1 MGMFTVTLTL
11 EIYSKARYAI
21 LKEAFLSAFS
31 SPQVLHMNNPC
42 VLLDPR
48 SLHFLQICN
57 VQFSNIL
64 ITLMPAK
71 AALYV
76 KYSVNLK
83 YGNPESFLL
92 NFLPLLSFF
101 FSWFRNPLSLPNT
114 FEESVSIA
122 RLTMSLVIL
131 CMMLFV
137 ILFS

>member
-31 SPQVLHMNNPC
+31 SPQVLHTNNPC

-48 SLHFLQICN
+48 SLHFLQVCD
-57 VQFSNIL
+57 VQSSHIL
-64 ITLMPAK
+64 LTLILAK
-71 AALYV
+71 APLYV

-92 NFLPLLSFF
+92 NFLPLASC
-101 FSWFRNPLSLPNT
+101 FSRFRNPLSLPNT
-114 FEESVSIA
+114 INESVSIA
-122 RLTMSLVIL
+122 
-131 CMMLFV
+131 
-137 ILFS
+137 

>member
-1 MGMFTVTLTL
+1 
-11 EIYSKARYAI
+11 
-21 LKEAFLSAFS
+21 
-31 SPQVLHMNNPC
+31 
-42 VLLDPR
+42 
-48 SLHFLQICN
+48 
-57 VQFSNIL
+57 
-64 ITLMPAK
+64 MPAK

>member
-21 LKEAFLSAFS
+21 LKEAFLSAFC

-71 AALYV
+71 AALYD

-83 YGNPESFLL
+83 YGNPE
-92 NFLPLLSFF
+92 NFLSNIKKEA
-101 FSWFRNPLSLPNT
+101 S
-114 FEESVSIA
+114 
-122 RLTMSLVIL
+122 
-131 CMMLFV
+131 
-137 ILFS
+137 